1 MLAQN
6 VVLLDEARA
15 QWAQALHVR
24 RLCQSITDK
33 RAIEALTDYAE
44 ELEKHAAELE
54 ASVGRTAQLTSHVA
68 DEITK
73 ATETLIQINSA
84 LSQTAPGKS
93 VG

>member
-1 MLAQN
+1 MLAHN

-24 RLCQSITDK
+24 RLCLNITDK

-54 ASVGRTAQLTSHVA
+54 ANVGRTPQMTGHIA

-73 ATETLIQINSA
+73 ATETLVQINST
-84 LSQTAPGKS
+84 LSQTAPG
-93 VG
+93 